1 MSTTNTIVF
10 MIILILGV
18 GIISY
23 KIISIVKE
31 ALINVAKVGLGIGYI
46 IIGIIKAL
54 PSILITVL
62 IVYLIHQFTPFL

>member
-23 KIISIVKE
+23 KIITIVKE
-31 ALINVAKVGLGIGYI
+31 ALFNVAKVGLGIGYFMV
-46 IIGIIKAL
+46 GVIKAL
-54 PSILITVL
+54 PSILITVI
-62 IVYLIHQFTPFL
+62 IVFLIHHFTPFL